1 MGEVKKGVVL
11 TMVVAIEARVE
22 GRQQELL
29 GEGIEEVEK
38 KSLKE

>member
-11 TMVVAIEARVE
+11 TTVVAIEARVE
-22 GRQQELL
+22 GRQQELP
-29 GEGIEEVEK
+29 GEGIEEVEQ